1 MKISDFNY
9 DLPESYIAQEPPEV
23 RGSSRLLV
31 LDKSSGQIQDNN
43 YSDITNYL
51 NKGVVLV
58 LNDTKVIKARLFATK
73 QNGAKRELI
82 LIEKHGKN
90 DNWHTH
96 KVLYRGKLSKG
107 DVLKVN
113 KHTLNV
119 EQILGEG
126 IALIISNQDLLKI
139 AQEYGHVP
147 LPPYINRPDDI
158 ADNKRYQTIWAKEQG
173 SVAAPTASL
182 NMTQDTLAKL
192 QNKGVFIVY
201 ATLHVGLG
209 TFLPVRTDK
218 VEDHTMHKE
227 YFEVPKST
235 VQAIQNAKQNGNKII
250 ALGTTITRTL
260 EYCHKEILSKT
271 AQDLQGEADIFMYPG
286 YKFKVIDSLITN
298 FHAPN
303 STVLLLAAAF
313 GGWDNLKNAYEH
325 AKKQNYRFLSYGDS
339 MFIY

>member
-9 DLPESYIAQEPPEV
+9 DLPESYIAQEPPKA

-31 LDKSSGQIQDNN
+31 LDKSSGQIQDKK
-43 YSDITNYL
+43 YKDIVDYL
-51 NKGVVLV
+51 NKGDVLV
-58 LNDTKVIKARLFATK
+58 LNDTKVIKARLFAIK

-107 DVLKVN
+107 DVLTVD

-126 IALIISNQDLLKI
+126 IALIKSNQDLLKI

-182 NMTQDTLAKL
+182 NMTKETLQKIQAK
-192 QNKGVFIVY
+192 GIIVAY

-209 TFLPVRTDK
+209 TFLPVRTDN

-235 VQAIQNAKQNGNKII
+235 VMAIQNAKQIGNKMI

-260 EYCHKEILSKT
+260 EYCHKEILSEP

-286 YKFKVIDSLITN
+286 YDFKVVDALITN

-313 GGWDNLKNAYEH
+313 GGWNNLKNAYEH

>member
-9 DLPESYIAQEPPEV
+9 YLPESYIAQEPQEV

-31 LDKSSGQIQDNN
+31 LDKSSGQIQDKN
-43 YSDITNYL
+43 YIDITNYL
-51 NKGVVLV
+51 NKGDALV
-58 LNDTKVIKARLFATK
+58 LNDTKVIKARLFAKK

-107 DVLKVN
+107 DVLKVS

-119 EQILGEG
+119 ELVLGEG
-126 IALIISNQDLLKI
+126 IALIKSSQDLLDI
-139 AQEYGHVP
+139 AQKYGHVP

-192 QNKGVFIVY
+192 QNKGVVIVY

-227 YFEVPKST
+227 YFEVPKDT
-235 VQAIQNAKQNGNKII
+235 VIAIKNAKQNGNKVI

-260 EYCHKEILSKT
+260 EYCHKEILSKP

-286 YKFKVIDSLITN
+286 YEFKIVDALITN

-325 AKKQNYRFLSYGDS
+325 AKKQNYHFLSYGDS